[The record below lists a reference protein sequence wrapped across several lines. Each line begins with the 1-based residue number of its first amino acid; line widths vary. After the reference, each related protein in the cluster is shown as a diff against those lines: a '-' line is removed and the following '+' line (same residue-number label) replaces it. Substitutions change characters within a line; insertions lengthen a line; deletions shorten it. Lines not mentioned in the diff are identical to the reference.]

1 MAKKQKI
8 SKEEKDLLWGGV
20 TEKDFENEAENVYD
34 KDIGEYDKRSMT
46 YFSQNVNLMRH
57 LPRLADSLKPVE
69 RRGLYTLYED
79 KAFPGTRS
87 KKSSVIV
94 GDTMT
99 YHPHGDG
106 SIYGTLVGMAQP
118 FTNPVPMVQGTG
130 NFGNDIHPNG
140 NAAMRYT
147 EMTMSNYA
155 QDCFFSDYDDDCIE
169 KIFNTSRDEDEPLA
183 LPCKYPNIL
192 VNGGFGIATGN
203 AFCVPT
209 YSIPDIVKLTKK
221 LLRNPDYDDIYIMP
235 DSPTGCDI
243 VDNGSLREICDTGT
257 GVLKMRSTITIE
269 ENPKR
274 PNVWILRVH
283 NLPWMVSIDS
293 ITDALTK
300 YTKDGVLPIKDIEDH
315 SYTIKVKS
323 PNGGMTTRKQVQYDI
338 IVNKAHDPNQIK
350 MKLYKLTQ
358 LEKSI
363 SVNFKV
369 VTDALA
375 IDRLNMRDLVL
386 TWIDIRREYL
396 RRLVNKKISK
406 ITARISLMEIMI
418 VLTSKDN
425 LEKTLKIIKNNNEED
440 AVEALMKNKQVKI
453 NSYQAEKIVDSKLRA
468 FTKDANAK
476 YKKELEKL
484 EKELKKYLDMT
495 KSSKKIDDIIE
506 EQLEDL
512 MKYHIGRRSN
522 IVAESSSVKIPNT
535 DHYMVVTKL
544 GMIKKLPYKPEM
556 MVKKKTPAL
565 GAFKNQDYP
574 LKGLVI
580 NNHDSLMMF
589 DNFGR
594 YSCVPVHEIEN
605 TEPSQLGSRVYDV
618 SKLNGEIVETFQFF
632 AKDLQTFVKETM
644 NATISIVTLTKN
656 GYLKKTPIE
665 EFTKIRNQMNVRA
678 MKIRQ
683 DDELIAGK
691 IIIEKKGKGSN
702 MLIYTEKGIFSYIH
716 SDNIAVQSKDAS
728 GLLSIKLDPDDFCKG
743 ICIIG
748 DNDAN
753 LLVVTEKGNL
763 KQCELGYLG
772 EPGKRKIS
780 SYLATLDPTDKINFV
795 DAIEDDVVVTV
806 CTRTTY
812 QQFHSNDIPVKT
824 RKAKC
829 VKMVPVPVG
838 NNIIS
843 VTVDRASSDSKPH
856 V

>member
-323 PNGGMTTRKQVQYDI
+323 PNGGMTTRK
-338 IVNKAHDPNQIK
+338 
-350 MKLYKLTQ
+350 
-358 LEKSI
+358 
-363 SVNFKV
+363 
-369 VTDALA
+369 
-375 IDRLNMRDLVL
+375 
-386 TWIDIRREYL
+386 
-396 RRLVNKKISK
+396 
-406 ITARISLMEIMI
+406 
-418 VLTSKDN
+418 
-425 LEKTLKIIKNNNEED
+425 
-440 AVEALMKNKQVKI
+440 
-453 NSYQAEKIVDSKLRA
+453 
-468 FTKDANAK
+468 
-476 YKKELEKL
+476 
-484 EKELKKYLDMT
+484 
-495 KSSKKIDDIIE
+495 
-506 EQLEDL
+506 
-512 MKYHIGRRSN
+512 
-522 IVAESSSVKIPNT
+522 
-535 DHYMVVTKL
+535 
-544 GMIKKLPYKPEM
+544 
-556 MVKKKTPAL
+556 
-565 GAFKNQDYP
+565 
-574 LKGLVI
+574 
-580 NNHDSLMMF
+580 
-589 DNFGR
+589 
-594 YSCVPVHEIEN
+594 
-605 TEPSQLGSRVYDV
+605 
-618 SKLNGEIVETFQFF
+618 
-632 AKDLQTFVKETM
+632 
-644 NATISIVTLTKN
+644 
-656 GYLKKTPIE
+656 
-665 EFTKIRNQMNVRA
+665 
-678 MKIRQ
+678 
-683 DDELIAGK
+683 
-691 IIIEKKGKGSN
+691 
-702 MLIYTEKGIFSYIH
+702 
-716 SDNIAVQSKDAS
+716 
-728 GLLSIKLDPDDFCKG
+728 
-743 ICIIG
+743 
-748 DNDAN
+748 
-753 LLVVTEKGNL
+753 
-763 KQCELGYLG
+763 
-772 EPGKRKIS
+772 
-780 SYLATLDPTDKINFV
+780 
-795 DAIEDDVVVTV
+795 
-806 CTRTTY
+806 
-812 QQFHSNDIPVKT
+812 
-824 RKAKC
+824 
-829 VKMVPVPVG
+829 
-838 NNIIS
+838 
-843 VTVDRASSDSKPH
+843 
-856 V
+856 